1 MFCHHQVSSHLSL
14 ADLLSLRLAS
24 RFFSK
29 WVQGILNSKNME
41 SKEQKVEEISIPE
54 KKYACETCY
63 LQASRSLLRH
73 LKNDFAS
80 ASVLTMHMDQSTL
93 EQLDLGLEPVRGSW
107 DLLHDEHEIWRVYY
121 HLDTKAKVNKN

>member
-24 RFFSK
+24 RFFNE
-29 WVQGILNSKNME
+29 WVQGILKSKNME
-41 SKEQKVEEISIPE
+41 SKEQKVDISIPE

-73 LKNDFAS
+73 LKDDFAS

-93 EQLDLGLEPVRGSW
+93 EQLDLGLEPVRGSR
-107 DLLHDEHEIWRVYY
+107 DLLHDEHEVWRVYY
-121 HLDTKAKVNKN
+121 HMDTKAKVSKN